1 MASHEEAAMSDTS
14 YSHTRFQEYTYRL
27 PTPPRIIIPPPTL
40 AAEIPD
46 VEIERV
52 IQPED
57 DHIDV
62 SFLNNVDFSGIVQ
75 RNALLEWSYERRR
88 QAQMILPF
96 LYLGPM
102 VAAKDKTFLA
112 KEGITMLLAVRPGHT
127 GMVGAFKAA
136 QEAGVETDIIEV
148 PNHQA
153 LIAAFPRAVRKI
165 NEHLSS
171 VHHRVQS
178 RPEGPQM
185 GKVLVFC
192 ESGNERSAAVV
203 AAYLMEML
211 DDIDYIKAMQL
222 CQAQRFCVNFDDALK
237 HLLQSYWD
245 ILIAKRSV
253 AESNHSVRHSIS
265 SSRNLSTGSVCN
277 VNRQPARQKRTLDVS
292 YEDDMDID
300 DSMDASDEARFL
312 GREFAPFQDKLSS

>member
-14 YSHTRFQEYTYRL
+14 YSHKRFQEYTYRL

-52 IQPED
+52 IQPD
-57 DHIDV
+57 DGRIDV
-62 SFLNNVDFSGIVQ
+62 SFLNSVDFSGIVQ

-102 VAAKDKTFLA
+102 VAAKDKNFLA
-112 KEGITMLLAVRPGHT
+112 KEGITMLLAVRPGQT

-136 QEAGVETDIIEV
+136 QEAGVNTGTIEV

-165 NEHLSS
+165 NEHLSFI
-171 VHHRVQS
+171 HRLAQS
-178 RPEGPQM
+178 RPEGPRM

-192 ESGNERSAAVV
+192 ESGNERSATVV

-211 DDIDYIKAMQL
+211 DDIDYVKAMQL

-253 AESNHSVRHSIS
+253 AQSNHSARPSVL
-265 SSRNLSTGSVCN
+265 SSRNQSAELVSNGDLQFS
-277 VNRQPARQKRTLDVS
+277 RQKRTLDTA
-292 YEDDMDID
+292 YEDDMDMD
-300 DSMDASDEARFL
+300 DGVDASDEARFL
-312 GREFAPFQDKLSS
+312 GREFAPFQD